1 LFSNR
6 GPLPTQHSSLSTHP
20 TVLIKAKAKKSVFA
34 SKDRLAC
41 FVTLIKENI
50 MSKIKAAIT
59 QANGVINPALLSVA
73 AATIQAANI
82 SSDKSVELTA
92 KSLRASVKGT
102 KIVAVKTLKGG
113 RGLARRFAKFGS
125 DVMAEVKRQEQQ

>member
-1 LFSNR
+1 
-6 GPLPTQHSSLSTHP
+6 
-20 TVLIKAKAKKSVFA
+20 
-34 SKDRLAC
+34 
-41 FVTLIKENI
+41 

-102 KIVAVKTLKGG
+102 KIIAVKTLKGG
-113 RGLARRFAKFGS
+113 RGLAKRFAKFGS
-125 DVMAEVKRQEQQ
+125 EVMAELSVKNNSNHIDRSLHGVAYWHV